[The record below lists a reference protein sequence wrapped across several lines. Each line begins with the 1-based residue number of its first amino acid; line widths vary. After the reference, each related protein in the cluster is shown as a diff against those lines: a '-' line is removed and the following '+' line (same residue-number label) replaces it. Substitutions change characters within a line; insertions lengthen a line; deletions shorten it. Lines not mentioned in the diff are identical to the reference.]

1 MPTSTLSRE
10 LAAVDTVIAQHRA
23 ERFAKGA
30 SGARQRQHDAVLA
43 AAQRLRAGIIR
54 RAVLAGDGATL
65 AKVDRAELDGRY
77 ATREPER
84 QAVGQAV
91 ALELIQRARG
101 RR

>member
-1 MPTSTLSRE
+1 MTSSLSRE
-10 LAAVDTVIAQHRA
+10 LAAVELVIGRHRA

-30 SGARQRQHDAVLA
+30 TGKRQREHDAVLT

-54 RAVLAGDGATL
+54 RAVLAGDGAVL

-84 QAVGQAV
+84 QSVGQAI
-91 ALELIQRARG
+91 ALDQIRSARG
-101 RR
+101 RA